1 MAKADYYEL
10 LGVSRE
16 ASDGELKKAFRKLAM
31 EWHPDR
37 NPDNPEAEQKFK
49 ELNEA
54 YEILKDPQRRAAYDQ
69 FGHAAFDGGMGGR
82 PGGPGAG
89 FEFNFGGSFSDIF
102 EDLFGNAFGGRGQRR
117 GGPMRGADL
126 RYDYEVSLEE
136 AFTGKNAEIT
146 LNTSVTCDPCGGSG
160 AAPGSNPT
168 TCPTC
173 QGMGKVRTQQGFFTV
188 ERTCPTCHGAGQT
201 VSDPC
206 GHCGGTGQVQQEK
219 TLSINIPQGI
229 ENGTRI
235 RLSGEG
241 EAGARGGPPGD
252 LYLFLSVRPHHI
264 FDREGTELRLTV
276 PIRMT
281 TAALGG
287 HIEVPT
293 IDGKKARLTIPEGTQ
308 TGRQFR
314 LRGKGMPRLQR
325 GGVGD
330 MFVQVA
336 VETPVNLTKEQE
348 RLLKEFESAGGD
360 RGSSPQSDGF
370 FAKAKEFWDD
380 LISD

>member
-1 MAKADYYEL
+1 
-10 LGVSRE
+10 
-16 ASDGELKKAFRKLAM
+16 
-31 EWHPDR
+31 
-37 NPDNPEAEQKFK
+37 
-49 ELNEA
+49 
-54 YEILKDPQRRAAYDQ
+54 LKDPQRRAAYDQ
-69 FGHAAFDGGMGGR
+69 FGHAAFEGGMGGR

-102 EDLFGNAFGGRGQRR
+102 EDLFGSAFGGRGQRR
-117 GGPMRGADL
+117 GGPARGADL
-126 RYDYEVSLEE
+126 RFDYEVTLEE
-136 AFTGKNAEIT
+136 AFTGKQAEIT
-146 LNTSVTCDPCGGSG
+146 LTTAVSCDSCGGSG
-160 AAPGSNPT
+160 AAPGSRPT
-168 TCPTC
+168 NCPTC

-206 GHCGGTGQVQQEK
+206 QDCHGAGQVSREK
-219 TLSINIPQGI
+219 TLSVNIPQGI

-241 EAGARGGPPGD
+241 EAGARGGPAGD
-252 LYLFLSVRPHHI
+252 LYLFLSVRPHRM
-264 FDREGTELRLTV
+264 FERDGTELHLTV
-276 PIRMT
+276 PIPMT

-287 HIEVPT
+287 QIEVPT
-293 IDGKKARLTIPEGTQ
+293 VDGKKARLAIPEGTQ

-330 MFVQVA
+330 MFVHVA

-348 RLLKEFESAGGD
+348 RLLREFEAAGNGG
-360 RGSSPQSDGF
+360 GSSPESEGF